1 MRVWIVLA
9 LLLIPSCQSTA
20 NRSTLP
26 RRAAKDLS
34 CPEASLRIIDLYQDA
49 AGVVGCGKK
58 ATYIHECKDRAG
70 RKCAW
75 VLNSSGDT
83 QYPPAKP

>member
-1 MRVWIVLA
+1 MRVWIVFVFMLIP
-9 LLLIPSCQSTA
+9 IPSCHSTA
-20 NRSTLP
+20 DRSTLP
-26 RRAAKDLS
+26 IRAAKDLG

-58 ATYIHECKDRAG
+58 ATYIHECKDSAG

-83 QYPPAKP
+83 